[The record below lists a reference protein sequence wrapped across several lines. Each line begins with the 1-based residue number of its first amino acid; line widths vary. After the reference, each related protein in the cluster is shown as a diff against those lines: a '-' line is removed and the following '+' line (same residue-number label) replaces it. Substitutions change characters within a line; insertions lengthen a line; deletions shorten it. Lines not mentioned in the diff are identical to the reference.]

1 SRASLV
7 IINDGRAKPWNR
19 IDAQCRNAILSQ
31 GGKRPFVAHPAA
43 RKAITGIERHE
54 QRRRMAGARSS
65 RFEELAGELSPLR
78 VLPADKFCRHRGRNI
93 RIQSLVRSKQD
104 SPMTTLHIDRL
115 ETWRM
120 IGLGCDAHQR
130 DRRQCAGN
138 IPITLASA
146 DKSMG

>member
-1 SRASLV
+1 PTHTDTSSIDSSFRGQEPHDALDSRASLV

-43 RKAITGIERHE
+43 QKAITGIERHE

-78 VLPADKFCRHRGRNI
+78 VL
-93 RIQSLVRSKQD
+93 
-104 SPMTTLHIDRL
+104 
-115 ETWRM
+115 
-120 IGLGCDAHQR
+120 
-130 DRRQCAGN
+130 
-138 IPITLASA
+138 
-146 DKSMG
+146 

>member
-1 SRASLV
+1 
-7 IINDGRAKPWNR
+7 
-19 IDAQCRNAILSQ
+19 
-31 GGKRPFVAHPAA
+31 
-43 RKAITGIERHE
+43 
-54 QRRRMAGARSS
+54 
-65 RFEELAGELSPLR
+65 
-78 VLPADKFCRHRGRNI
+78 RHRGRNI

-146 DKSMG
+146 DKSMGKHDRPHLARYDVPPVNGLRISLVIILDREQDLIASGPPLDIRDVF